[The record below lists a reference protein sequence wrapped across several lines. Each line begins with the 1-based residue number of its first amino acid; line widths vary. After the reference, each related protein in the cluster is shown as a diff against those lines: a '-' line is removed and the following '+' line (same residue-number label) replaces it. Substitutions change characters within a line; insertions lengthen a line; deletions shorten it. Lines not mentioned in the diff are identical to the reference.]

1 MVVKNVELP
10 EYSVL
15 MSVYAGEKPEHLRT
29 SIESML
35 SQTYVTNDFV
45 LVCDGKLTK
54 ELDEVVACSF
64 DGRTMFAPAHTI
76 YG

>member
-15 MSVYAGEKPEHLRT
+15 MSVYAGEKPEHLRA

-35 SQTYVTNDFV
+35 SPVSYTH
-45 LVCDGKLTK
+45 LT
-54 ELDEVVACSF
+54 LP
-64 DGRTMFAPAHTI
+64 TT
-76 YG
+76 

>member
-45 LVCDGKLTK
+45 LVCDGNSQRSLTR
-54 ELDEVVACSF
+54 S
-64 DGRTMFAPAHTI
+64 
-76 YG
+76 